1 MAWRPEASK
10 VGARGPL
17 PSVGRR
23 SLSGSNLCAVAP
35 WPLRYMS
42 RKREAGVELVPPN
55 RAEAPKVPVRL
66 RLERRRP
73 LAVEVHEPEKGGW
86 SRTRTTKSS
95 GGAEAPCPRRRIQ
108 RGSEVR

>member
-35 WPLRYMS
+35 WPLRYTS
-42 RKREAGVELVPPN
+42 RRRKAGVELVPPN
-55 RAEAPKVPVRL
+55 RAEAPKVPVRP
-66 RLERRRP
+66 RRERRLP
-73 LAVEVHEPEKGGW
+73 LAVEVHEPEKG
-86 SRTRTTKSS
+86 RL
-95 GGAEAPCPRRRIQ
+95 E
-108 RGSEVR
+108 